1 MSNIYA
7 KEISENDN
15 EILRLKSN
23 WNNLDYAII
32 AVDVHKKETGSYF
45 YCGPVQMAVW
55 PRQEATK
62 HSIK

>member
-32 AVDVHKKETGSYF
+32 AVDVHKKETGTYF
-45 YCGPVQMAVW
+45 HCVPVQMAVR
-55 PRQEATK
+55 PR
-62 HSIK
+62 